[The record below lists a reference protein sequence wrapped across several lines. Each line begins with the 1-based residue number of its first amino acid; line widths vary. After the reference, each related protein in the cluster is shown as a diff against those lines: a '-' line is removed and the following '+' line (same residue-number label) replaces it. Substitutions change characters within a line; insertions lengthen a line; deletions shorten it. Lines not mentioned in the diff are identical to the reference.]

1 MVSSN
6 FSRKHLIS
14 YQLPLFKNSIP
25 EIKHRNS
32 KGTKKLILESSTS
45 PQSWQCFPFSL
56 CKVFFEYFSLCHWA
70 QSFTW
75 THMNFAEIFYLVLSV
90 LFAMPSFRGYSWPRD
105 WTRISYVSCTCRR
118 VQAGSLPLAPSGTLF
133 ISIVNLVLMLISYG
147 KR

>member
-6 FSRKHLIS
+6 FSTKYLAS

-32 KGTKKLILESSTS
+32 KGIKATDIGKQHFS
-45 PQSWQCFPFSL
+45 PITAVLPIFSL
-56 CKVFFEYFSLCHWA
+56 QSFFEYFSLCHWA

-75 THMNFAEIFYLVLSV
+75 THMNFAEIFYLVLSI
-90 LFAMPSFRGYSWPRD
+90 LFALPSSRGSSWPRD
-105 WTRISYVSCTCRR
+105 WTRISYVSCRQ
-118 VQAGSLPLAPSGTLF
+118 VQGGLLPLAPSGTLF
-133 ISIVNLVLMLISYG
+133 ISIINLVLMLISYG